1 MALQLYEDD
10 LNNEEV
16 LSKKLITLAE
26 IIVRK
31 HFYASTADKDDLV
44 SIGVL
49 KAIRMIHSDNFRSD
63 KGNLCTFLYT
73 GMRNDIHN
81 YLYHKN
87 KFDTVDIDNTFD
99 DGGKSDF
106 YFEDEVAKIDYSL
119 IHLVCMKFS
128 RQFGNFIEDEIIKKL
143 KYYGFIIDGY
153 IESCSNEVKD
163 VLVDEAYKDEVIQRA
178 LGLLFWELRQH
189 EMCVMLQN
197 GLD

>member
-63 KGNLCTFLYT
+63 RGNLCTFFYT
-73 GMRNDIHN
+73 GMRTDIHN
-81 YLYHKN
+81 
-87 KFDTVDIDNTFD
+87 
-99 DGGKSDF
+99 
-106 YFEDEVAKIDYSL
+106 
-119 IHLVCMKFS
+119 
-128 RQFGNFIEDEIIKKL
+128 
-143 KYYGFIIDGY
+143 
-153 IESCSNEVKD
+153 
-163 VLVDEAYKDEVIQRA
+163 
-178 LGLLFWELRQH
+178 
-189 EMCVMLQN
+189 
-197 GLD
+197 

>member
-153 IESCSNEVKD
+153 IESCSNEVKE

>member
-99 DGGKSDF
+99 DGGKLDF

-119 IHLVCMKFS
+119 VHLICMKFS
-128 RQFGNFIEDEIIKKL
+128 KQFGNFIEDEVIKKL
-143 KYYGFIIDGY
+143 KYYGFTIDGY
-153 IESCSNEVKD
+153 VEKERVDTSIRVDISCREDIV
-163 VLVDEAYKDEVIQRA
+163 QRA
-178 LGLLFWELRQH
+178 LGLLFWELKQH
-189 EMCVMLQN
+189 EMSVMLQN

>member
-16 LSKKLITLAE
+16 LSEKLITLAE

-87 KFDTVDIDNTFD
+87 KFETVDIDNTFD

-106 YFEDEVAKIDYSL
+106 YFEEEVAKIDYSL
-119 IHLVCMKFS
+119 VHLICMKFS
-128 RQFGNFIEDEIIKKL
+128 KQFGNFIEDEIIKKL
-143 KYYGFIIDGY
+143 KYYGFTIDGFVDK
-153 IESCSNEVKD
+153 ECSNKEVRVDDSYKED
-163 VLVDEAYKDEVIQRA
+163 VVQRA
-178 LGLLFWELRQH
+178 LGLLFWELKQH

>member
-153 IESCSNEVKD
+153 IESCSNEDKD
-163 VLVDEAYKDEVIQRA
+163 VLVDEAYKEEVIQRA
-178 LGLLFWELRQH
+178 LGLLFWELKQH

>member
-153 IESCSNEVKD
+153 IESCSNEDKD
-163 VLVDEAYKDEVIQRA
+163 VLVDEAYKEEVIQRA